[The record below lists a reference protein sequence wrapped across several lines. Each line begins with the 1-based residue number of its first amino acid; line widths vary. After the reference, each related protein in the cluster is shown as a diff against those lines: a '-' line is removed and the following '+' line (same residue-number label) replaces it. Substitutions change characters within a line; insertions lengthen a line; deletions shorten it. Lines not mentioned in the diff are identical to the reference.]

1 MLFNQVADFGLSRLK
16 LETFLR
22 TKTGKGTVSVNKI
35 YLMNMVDTLQKSE
48 IVINIDLQPF
58 LLIH

>member
-1 MLFNQVADFGLSRLK
+1 MLFNQVSDFGLSRLK

>member
-35 YLMNMVDTLQKSE
+35 YLMNMVDVLQKSE